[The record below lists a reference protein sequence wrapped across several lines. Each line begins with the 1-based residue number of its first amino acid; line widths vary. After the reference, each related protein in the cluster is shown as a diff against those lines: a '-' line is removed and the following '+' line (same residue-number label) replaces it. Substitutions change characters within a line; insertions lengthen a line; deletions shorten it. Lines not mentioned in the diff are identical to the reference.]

1 MRIRTPMAE
10 AIGAVGKD
18 ATTDRAARLRTAN
31 GGTRVLLDGTAA
43 VLPDEIAGVRIAQP
57 HLHNR
62 VQLDRPA
69 NQVGKAPAANI
80 LNALAMDLGVPGK
93 KQFRNKSNQP
103 PSKWTSCQKSALSQR

>member
-1 MRIRTPMAE
+1 MAE

-18 ATTDRAARLRTAN
+18 ATTDRAARPRIAN
-31 GGTRVLLDGTAA
+31 GETRVLLDGTAA
-43 VLPDEIAGVRIAQP
+43 VLPEEIAGVRIA
-57 HLHNR
+57 HLHSR

-69 NQVGKAPAANI
+69 NLVGKPPPANI

-93 KQFRNKSNQP
+93 KRFRNKSNQR